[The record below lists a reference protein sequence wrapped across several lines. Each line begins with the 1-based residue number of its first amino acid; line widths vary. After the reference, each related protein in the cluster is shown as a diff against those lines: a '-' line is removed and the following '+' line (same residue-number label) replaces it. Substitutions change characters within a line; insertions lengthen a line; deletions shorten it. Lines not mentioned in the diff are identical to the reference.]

1 MVPAVSDASKAWMN
15 YCLTGSNIITI
26 PLVLLT
32 KERYVRSNLD
42 DPNEENSSQN
52 QVQNVPYQVMQ

>member
-1 MVPAVSDASKAWMN
+1 MVPEVSNASVAWMN